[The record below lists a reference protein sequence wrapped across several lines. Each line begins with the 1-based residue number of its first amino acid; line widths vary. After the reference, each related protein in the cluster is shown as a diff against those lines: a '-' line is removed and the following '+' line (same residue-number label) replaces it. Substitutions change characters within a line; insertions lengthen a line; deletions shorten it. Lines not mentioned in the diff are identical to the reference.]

1 MNRETKHAKIYRA
14 LLSAQKERN
23 SDKYSN
29 MNEPQS
35 HYAKGNKPGRQGQ
48 LRYDLYEVPKVV
60 KFFETEVV
68 ARALREWTVI
78 I

>member
-29 MNEPQS
+29 MNEP
-35 HYAKGNKPGRQGQ
+35 
-48 LRYDLYEVPKVV
+48 
-60 KFFETEVV
+60 
-68 ARALREWTVI
+68 
-78 I
+78 